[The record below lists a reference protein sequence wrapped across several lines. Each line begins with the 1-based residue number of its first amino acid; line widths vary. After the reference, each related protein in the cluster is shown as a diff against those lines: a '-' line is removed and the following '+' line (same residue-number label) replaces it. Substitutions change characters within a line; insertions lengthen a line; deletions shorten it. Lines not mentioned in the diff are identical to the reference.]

1 MRALPVVAAG
11 LSIGLTA
18 TVGAM
23 TALASGRQASFARQ
37 AAALEHR
44 WGADTAAGEPAA
56 GLQPLRSQLARSA
69 YESAPG
75 WSPQWWVG
83 TGQSLL
89 DDLEARTS
97 RAWTTAVDAAREQAT
112 PVFTSWELMAA
123 QLAQF
128 IPASAVSAERGWA
141 QELAAA
147 ATPAAVERLIKLWT
161 ADVSSARKAALLNQL
176 NAEVSAYRGLD
187 GLLAQAD
194 AAVAKGRHDHLDT
207 GQVPALT
214 TILRSEMSTHTDATT
229 TMRALLTAVQTLHA
243 LIGLNN
249 GVAALL
255 PSMRY
260 SVDQAGAERI
270 PNAASF
276 LAQYNAIALAFR
288 AASETSPLNTVAA
301 HAVALRTAVAAGLTA
316 GRCGHSVPSGKVITL
331 NLTLQ
336 EAIFYQN
343 GCVVRATPITTG
355 RPYLRTPI
363 GDFHVFFK
371 TSPFTMVS
379 PWPPGSPFWY
389 PTGTVTWVMEFDY
402 GGYFL
407 HDASWEPSSMYGPG
421 SENSYVASHGCV
433 HIPTPVMRWAYGW
446 TPIGT
451 PVIITQ

>member
-1 MRALPVVAAG
+1 
-11 LSIGLTA
+11 
-18 TVGAM
+18 
-23 TALASGRQASFARQ
+23 
-37 AAALEHR
+37 
-44 WGADTAAGEPAA
+44 
-56 GLQPLRSQLARSA
+56 
-69 YESAPG
+69 
-75 WSPQWWVG
+75 
-83 TGQSLL
+83 
-89 DDLEARTS
+89 
-97 RAWTTAVDAAREQAT
+97 
-112 PVFTSWELMAA
+112 
-123 QLAQF
+123 
-128 IPASAVSAERGWA
+128 
-141 QELAAA
+141 
-147 ATPAAVERLIKLWT
+147 
-161 ADVSSARKAALLNQL
+161 
-176 NAEVSAYRGLD
+176 
-187 GLLAQAD
+187 
-194 AAVAKGRHDHLDT
+194 
-207 GQVPALT
+207 
-214 TILRSEMSTHTDATT
+214 
-229 TMRALLTAVQTLHA
+229 
-243 LIGLNN
+243 
-249 GVAALL
+249 
-255 PSMRY
+255 MRY